1 MSFMRKILWIQKIM
15 KRLTI
20 SSEIYKII
28 FACTFDGVWK
38 ETIADAKH
46 GAFLFTFCF
55 PGYEMCGKFKSYDRL
70 FVGMKK
76 VRNNFEEVYIL
87 HLTY

>member
-1 MSFMRKILWIQKIM
+1 M

-20 SSEIYKII
+20 SSEIYKISFESI
-28 FACTFDGVWK
+28 FDGVWK
-38 ETIADAKH
+38 ETTADLH
-46 GAFLFTFCF
+46 GARLFIFMFTFCF
-55 PGYEMCGKFKSYDRL
+55 PGEEKCGKFKSYDRL

-87 HLTY
+87 HLAYQIIR